1 MRISDWS
8 SDVCSSDLPL
18 DYANNDNSAW
28 YGSDYRDLAG
38 RTGFGVRQTL
48 EGDRRYVPWV
58 NAPPGTTQDMGV
70 FLLPDSGD
78 AASVTKAALA
88 YTPGD
93 RLKALDGHRT
103 FTSHSHV
110 EHTEAFLHTPRFQQP
125 NSEEPPVGK
134 E

>member
-1 MRISDWS
+1 MIVAEGAAGVSLGI
-8 SDVCSSDLPL
+8 VPPPHQFYYPL

-28 YGSDYRDLAG
+28 YGSDYRDLDG

-78 AASVTKAALA
+78 AASV
-88 YTPGD
+88 D
-93 RLKALDGHRT
+93 RKSTRLNS
-103 FTSHSHV
+103 SHSC
-110 EHTEAFLHTPRFQQP
+110 ASRMP
-125 NSEEPPVGK
+125 SSA
-134 E
+134 